1 MMWQSKVCVRCFF
14 IGSHQHHIYI
24 LLNSSLSAILYC
36 LLELQRREVKVFFAP
51 NWFVL
56 SRSKKWLHVPKGKLY
71 VTTKNNTKFI
81 INSYDWILT
90 IKHRVITVTW
100 ITLIG
105 YGNDSHGREISLP
118 SRTTL
123 TRLKVGRAHN
133 WLRLGTEKMQEYFCE
148 ICFFPVP
155 FIRSYVQRV
164 SWKNEPRSF
173 YQ

>member
-1 MMWQSKVCVRCFF
+1 MMWQSKVCD
-14 IGSHQHHIYI
+14 I

-36 LLELQRREVKVFFAP
+36 LLELQRREVKVRLVEIQKMIACA
-51 NWFVL
+51 
-56 SRSKKWLHVPKGKLY
+56 KGQ

-81 INSYDWILT
+81 INGYDWILT

-118 SRTTL
+118 FRTTL
-123 TRLKVGRAHN
+123 IRLKVGRAHN

-173 YQ
+173 HQ